1 MNKRLLLFHVVFVV
15 SLTCWSQ
22 SLESFNTNRLDLN
35 KKGMIVLGTWALANL
50 ASSPILASRAEGSRK
65 YFHQMNGFWNTV
77 NLTLAG
83 VGYYT
88 AATTDVSGLM
98 LSETLQA
105 QHSMEKILLFNAG
118 LDLAYMA
125 GGLYLQQRAK
135 TTAKN
140 KERLKGFGQSLVL
153 QGAFLF
159 VFDVGFYLVQ
169 NNHSKQ
175 LLKFVD
181 ELALGPM
188 GVQFTFYL

>member
-1 MNKRLLLFHVVFVV
+1 
-15 SLTCWSQ
+15 
-22 SLESFNTNRLDLN
+22 
-35 KKGMIVLGTWALANL
+35 
-50 ASSPILASRAEGSRK
+50 
-65 YFHQMNGFWNTV
+65 MNGFWNTV

-83 VGYYT
+83 IGYYS
-88 AATTDVSGLM
+88 AATTDPSGLM
-98 LSETLQA
+98 LSETIQA

-135 TTAKN
+135 NTN
-140 KERLKGFGQSLVL
+140 QNRLKGFGQSLVL

-159 VFDVGFYLVQ
+159 VFDIGFYLVQ
-169 NNHSKQ
+169 NNHGKQ

-181 ELALGPM
+181 ELAISPM